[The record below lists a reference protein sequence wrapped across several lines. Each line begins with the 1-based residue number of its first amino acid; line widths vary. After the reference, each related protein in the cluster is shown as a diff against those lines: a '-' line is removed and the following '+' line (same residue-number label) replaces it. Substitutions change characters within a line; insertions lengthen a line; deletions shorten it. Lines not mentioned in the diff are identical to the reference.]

1 MNDDETL
8 DLGHLL
14 ADHYAQIN
22 TQMGGIEPIRT
33 NLSPT
38 EDLPGFI
45 EKLVQKI
52 VFGPLQEAFTGEEIK
67 SAINQSKA
75 ISLASGFMD
84 LSEKTLAMIFLR
96 NANVDDRNFKDYR
109 DFFAI
114 SVLSYLLKF
123 GPTESSL
130 APFLPNCKIADFRHE
145 VMWKVL
151 GEYYINE
158 MRDSTSGIMSLAML
172 LSSTCAT
179 DDDKF
184 ELSSPVQFDTLFTSS

>member
-1 MNDDETL
+1 MIDEEAL
-8 DLGHLL
+8 DLGRLL

-22 TQMGGIEPIRT
+22 TQIDGIEPIRT
-33 NLSPT
+33 NLSPI

-84 LSEKTLAMIFLR
+84 LSEKTLAMIFSR

-130 APFLPNCKIADFRHE
+130 APFLPNSKIADFRHE

-158 MRDSTSGIMSLAML
+158 MRDSTSGIMSLALL

-179 DDDKF
+179 DDDKL

>member
-1 MNDDETL
+1 MIDDEAL
-8 DLGHLL
+8 DLGRLL

-22 TQMGGIEPIRT
+22 TQIDGIEPIRT
-33 NLSPT
+33 NLSPI

-84 LSEKTLAMIFLR
+84 LSEKTLAMIFSR

-130 APFLPNCKIADFRHE
+130 APFLPNSKIADFRHE

-158 MRDSTSGIMSLAML
+158 MRDSTSGIMSLALL
-172 LSSTCAT
+172 LSSACAT
-179 DDDKF
+179 DDDKL